1 MRMAG
6 AVEPAVSESR
16 CWGWL
21 MELGEITDPARPWT
35 RTAFSERHGL
45 GRAFLA
51 GRMRELGLTTSV
63 DAAGNLI
70 GRWQG
75 TAPSA
80 GTIMIG
86 SHSDTVV
93 GGGRFDGI
101 AGVIAGLEIAAAL
114 KDGGV
119 RLRHSLEIVDFLAE
133 EPNEFGLSCVGS
145 RGMAGALDAGM
156 LARTNRAGVT
166 LRDGILAARAASVAG
181 AGEST
186 GAADAGGGVSRGVG
200 AGVGV
205 VGRAG
210 VGAGTGVVGAA
221 GVGAGGGVLGGA
233 GAGVA
238 AGAGV
243 GAGTEEVAIGAAHR
257 SDVVAFFELHIEQ
270 GPVLEAQKR
279 DVGVVTHIAGIR
291 RLALTFKG
299 QAAHAGTT
307 PLDLRQ
313 DALVSAARFVLDLRA
328 ALESRPVSQTLV
340 IATVGEIHVA
350 PNAPNV
356 VPGEARLV
364 VDLRSDASGELGAW
378 AERIRALAEQ
388 AVAGT
393 KVKVADFRQLSAT
406 EPTTCA
412 PALAGL
418 LREAAGELG
427 LQQQDIVSGAGHDAA
442 FLSQIAPAAMLF
454 VPSRDGMS
462 HCAQEWTDSDALA
475 KGVAAVLRAVRAFD
489 SR

>member
-6 AVEPAVSESR
+6 AVGSAVNESR

-45 GRAFLA
+45 GRTFLA
-51 GRMRELGLTTSV
+51 GRMRELGLATSV

-70 GRWQG
+70 GCWEG
-75 TAPSA
+75 SDPSA

-101 AGVIAGLEIAAAL
+101 AGVIAGLEIVAAL

-166 LRDGILAARAASVAG
+166 LRDGIVTARVALVAG
-181 AGEST
+181 TGEST
-186 GAADAGGGVSRGVG
+186 GTADAGGRVSRGVG
-200 AGVGV
+200 AG
-205 VGRAG
+205 A
-210 VGAGTGVVGAA
+210 GAA
-221 GVGAGGGVLGGA
+221 GGA
-233 GAGVA
+233 GAN
-238 AGAGV
+238 AGAGLVGAAGV
-243 GAGTEEVAIGAAHR
+243 GAGTEEVAIGAARR

-270 GPVLEAQKR
+270 GPGLEAQKC
-279 DVGVVTHIAGIR
+279 DVGIVTHIAGIR

-328 ALESRPVSQTLV
+328 ALESRAASQTLV

-364 VDLRSDASGELGAW
+364 VDLRSDDCQELSAW

-393 KVKVADFRQLSAT
+393 KVKLADFRQLSAT

-412 PALAGL
+412 PALAAL

-462 HCAQEWTDSDALA
+462 HCSQEWTDSDALA

>member
-1 MRMAG
+1 MARAPVSTIGSVGVGEG
-6 AVEPAVSESR
+6 AVDEAR

-21 MELGEITDPARPWT
+21 MRLGEITDPARPWT

-51 GRMRELGLTTSV
+51 ERMRELGLATSV

-70 GRWQG
+70 GRREG
-75 TAPSA
+75 AAPSA

-114 KDGGV
+114 QDGGV

-166 LRDGILAARAASVAG
+166 LREGIL
-181 AGEST
+181 
-186 GAADAGGGVSRGVG
+186 
-200 AGVGV
+200 
-205 VGRAG
+205 
-210 VGAGTGVVGAA
+210 
-221 GVGAGGGVLGGA
+221 GA
-233 GAGVA
+233 GAGSGMGSREIV
-238 AGAGV
+238 
-243 GAGTEEVAIGAAHR
+243 IGSARR

-270 GPVLEAQKR
+270 GPVLEAEGL
-279 DVGVVTHIAGIR
+279 DVGIVTHIAGIR

-328 ALESRPVSQTLV
+328 ALESRPPSRQLV

-364 VDLRSDASGELGAW
+364 VDLRSDASDELGAW
-378 AERIRALAEQ
+378 AERIRGLAEQ
-388 AVAGT
+388 AMAGT
-393 KVKVADFRQLSAT
+393 KVKLADFRQLSAT

-418 LREAAGELG
+418 LRDAAGELG
-427 LQQQDIVSGAGHDAA
+427 FRQRDIVSGAGHDAA
-442 FLSQIAPAAMLF
+442 FLAQVAPAAMLF
-454 VPSRDGMS
+454 VPSRNGMS
-462 HCAQEWTDSDALA
+462 HCAEEWTESGALA
-475 KGVAAVLRAVRAFD
+475 RGVAAVLRAVRAFD
-489 SR
+489 SQ

>member
-1 MRMAG
+1 MAG
-6 AVEPAVSESR
+6 ASVSASGTGLVGSAVNEAR
-16 CWGWL
+16 CFGWL
-21 MELGEITDPARPWT
+21 MQLGEITDPARPWT
-35 RTAFSERHGL
+35 RTAFSERHGQ
-45 GRAFLA
+45 GREFLA
-51 GRMRELGLTTSV
+51 GRMRELGLVTSI

-70 GRWQG
+70 GRREG
-75 TAPSA
+75 TEPSA

-114 KDGGV
+114 NDSGV

-133 EPNEFGLSCVGS
+133 EPNEFGLSCIGS
-145 RGMAGALDAGM
+145 RGMAGALDSDM
-156 LARTNRAGVT
+156 LARKNRAGVT
-166 LRDGILAARAASVAG
+166 LREGIAGTGAG
-181 AGEST
+181 AGAS
-186 GAADAGGGVSRGVG
+186 GDL
-200 AGVGV
+200 
-205 VGRAG
+205 
-210 VGAGTGVVGAA
+210 GTG
-221 GVGAGGGVLGGA
+221 GGA
-233 GAGVA
+233 GAGPGA
-238 AGAGV
+238 AGRSQG
-243 GAGTEEVAIGAAHR
+243 GIGAARR

-270 GPVLEAQKR
+270 GPVLEAQGL

-291 RLALTFKG
+291 RLSLTFKG

-313 DALVSAARFVLDLRA
+313 DALVAAARFVLDLRG
-328 ALESRPVSQTLV
+328 ALESRREAQPFV

-356 VPGEARLV
+356 VPGEARVV
-364 VDLRSDASGELGAW
+364 VDLRSDASDALVSW
-378 AERIRALAEQ
+378 ADRIRALGEQ

-393 KVKVADFRQLSAT
+393 KVTLAECRSLSAT

-412 PALAGL
+412 PALTVH
-418 LREAAGELG
+418 LRDAARDLG
-427 LQQQDIVSGAGHDAA
+427 LRQRDIVSGAGHDAA

-489 SR
+489 EV

>member
-1 MRMAG
+1 MMSG
-6 AVEPAVSESR
+6 ASISKPGSAVGPLVNEAR

-21 MELGEITDPARPWT
+21 RQLGEITDPARPWT
-35 RTAFSERHGL
+35 RTAFSELHGL
-45 GRAFLA
+45 GREFLA
-51 GRMRELGLTTSV
+51 GRMRELGLATSV

-70 GRWQG
+70 GRWEG
-75 TAPSA
+75 AEPSA

-101 AGVIAGLEIAAAL
+101 AGVIAGLEIAAVL
-114 KDGGV
+114 RDGGV
-119 RLRHSLEIVDFLAE
+119 MLRHALEIVDFLAE

-145 RGMAGALDAGM
+145 RGMAGALDEGM

-166 LRDGILAARAASVAG
+166 LREGIAATGAGDDLEPRAGARA
-181 AGEST
+181 
-186 GAADAGGGVSRGVG
+186 GGRI
-200 AGVGV
+200 
-205 VGRAG
+205 
-210 VGAGTGVVGAA
+210 
-221 GVGAGGGVLGGA
+221 GA
-233 GAGVA
+233 GAGIGPGVV
-238 AGAGV
+238 AGASADGGDGDG
-243 GAGTEEVAIGAAHR
+243 GAGEIAIGAARR
-257 SDVVAFFELHIEQ
+257 SDVAAFFELHIEQ
-270 GPVLEAQKR
+270 GPVLEAQKL

-291 RLALTFKG
+291 RLAITFKG

-328 ALESRPVSQTLV
+328 ALESRPPSPQLV

-364 VDLRSDASGELGAW
+364 VDLRSDASEELAAW
-378 AERIRALAEQ
+378 AERIRGLAAQ

-393 KVKVADFRQLSAT
+393 KVKLAEFRQLSAT

-412 PALAGL
+412 PALAEL

-427 LQQQDIVSGAGHDAA
+427 LRQRDIVSGAGHDAA
-442 FLSQIAPAAMLF
+442 FLAQVAPAAMLF

-475 KGVAAVLRAVRAFD
+475 KGIAAVLQAVRALD
-489 SR
+489 LR

>member
-1 MRMAG
+1 MR
-6 AVEPAVSESR
+6 
-16 CWGWL
+16 
-21 MELGEITDPARPWT
+21 LGEITDPARPWT

-51 GRMRELGLTTSV
+51 ERMRELGLATSV

-70 GRWQG
+70 GRREG
-75 TAPSA
+75 AAPSA

-114 KDGGV
+114 QDGGV

-166 LRDGILAARAASVAG
+166 LREGIL
-181 AGEST
+181 
-186 GAADAGGGVSRGVG
+186 
-200 AGVGV
+200 
-205 VGRAG
+205 
-210 VGAGTGVVGAA
+210 
-221 GVGAGGGVLGGA
+221 GAGGGVGPGVVGAGMAAVAGGKGSGGA
-233 GAGVA
+233 GGGADSG
-238 AGAGV
+238 GAGREIAV
-243 GAGTEEVAIGAAHR
+243 GSARR

-270 GPVLEAQKR
+270 GPVLEAEGL
-279 DVGVVTHIAGIR
+279 DVGIVTHIAGIR

-313 DALVSAARFVLDLRA
+313 DALVSAARFVLDLRG
-328 ALESRPVSQTLV
+328 ALESRPPSRQLV

-364 VDLRSDASGELGAW
+364 VDLRSDASDELGAW

-393 KVKVADFRQLSAT
+393 KVKLADFRQLSAT

-427 LQQQDIVSGAGHDAA
+427 FRQRDIVSGAGHDAA
-442 FLSQIAPAAMLF
+442 FLAQLAPAAMLF
-454 VPSRDGMS
+454 VPSRNGMS
-462 HCAQEWTDSDALA
+462 HCAEEWTESGALA

-489 SR
+489 SQ

>member
-1 MRMAG
+1 MADASG
-6 AVEPAVSESR
+6 SVSGTGLVGSAVNEAR
-16 CWGWL
+16 CFGWL
-21 MELGEITDPARPWT
+21 MRLGEITDPARPWT
-35 RTAFSERHGL
+35 RTAFSERHGE
-45 GRAFLA
+45 GREFLA
-51 GRMRELGLTTSV
+51 GRMRELGLVTSI

-70 GRWQG
+70 GRREG
-75 TAPSA
+75 TEPSA

-114 KDGGV
+114 HDSGV

-133 EPNEFGLSCVGS
+133 EPNEFGLSCIGS
-145 RGMAGALDAGM
+145 RGMAGALDVDM
-156 LARTNRAGVT
+156 LARKNRAGVT
-166 LRDGILAARAASVAG
+166 LREGIVATGAGASGLAAAG
-181 AGEST
+181 AGAS
-186 GAADAGGGVSRGVG
+186 GGPGVGGG
-200 AGVGV
+200 AD
-205 VGRAG
+205 
-210 VGAGTGVVGAA
+210 T
-221 GVGAGGGVLGGA
+221 GA
-233 GAGVA
+233 GAGSRGEDVS
-238 AGAGV
+238 
-243 GAGTEEVAIGAAHR
+243 IGAARR

-270 GPVLEAQKR
+270 GPVLEAQGQ

-291 RLALTFKG
+291 RLSLTFKG

-313 DALVSAARFVLDLRA
+313 DALVAAARFVLDLRA
-328 ALESRPVSQTLV
+328 ALESRGEAQPFV

-356 VPGEARLV
+356 VPGEARVV
-364 VDLRSDASGELGAW
+364 VDLRSDASDALVTW
-378 AERIRALAEQ
+378 TDRIRALGEQ

-393 KVKVADFRQLSAT
+393 KVTLAECRLLSAT

-412 PALAGL
+412 PALTAH
-418 LREAAGELG
+418 LREAARELG
-427 LQQQDIVSGAGHDAA
+427 LRQQDIVSGAGHDAA
-442 FLSQIAPAAMLF
+442 FLSKIAPAAMLF

-489 SR
+489 G

>member
-1 MRMAG
+1 MAG
-6 AVEPAVSESR
+6 SAVNEAR
-16 CWGWL
+16 CFGWL
-21 MELGEITDPARPWT
+21 MQLGEITDPARPWT
-35 RTAFSERHGL
+35 RTAFSERHGQ
-45 GRAFLA
+45 GREFLA
-51 GRMRELGLTTSV
+51 GRMRELGLVTSI

-70 GRWQG
+70 GRREG
-75 TAPSA
+75 TEPSA

-114 KDGGV
+114 NDSRV

-133 EPNEFGLSCVGS
+133 EPNEFGLSCIGS
-145 RGMAGALDAGM
+145 RGMAGALDADM
-156 LARTNRAGVT
+156 LARKNRAGVT
-166 LRDGILAARAASVAG
+166 LREGIVA
-181 AGEST
+181 T
-186 GAADAGGGVSRGVG
+186 
-200 AGVGV
+200 
-205 VGRAG
+205 
-210 VGAGTGVVGAA
+210 
-221 GVGAGGGVLGGA
+221 GA
-233 GAGVA
+233 GAG
-238 AGAGV
+238 AGA
-243 GAGTEEVAIGAAHR
+243 ARR

-270 GPVLEAQKR
+270 GPVLEAQQR

-291 RLALTFKG
+291 RLSLTFKG

-313 DALVSAARFVLDLRA
+313 DALVAAARFVLDLRA
-328 ALESRPVSQTLV
+328 ALESRREAQPFV

-356 VPGEARLV
+356 VPGEARVV
-364 VDLRSDASGELGAW
+364 VDLRSDASDALVTW
-378 AERIRALAEQ
+378 TDRIRALGEQ

-393 KVKVADFRQLSAT
+393 KVALAECRLLSAT

-412 PALAGL
+412 PALTAL
-418 LREAAGELG
+418 LREAARELG
-427 LQQQDIVSGAGHDAA
+427 LRQQDIVSGAGHDAA
-442 FLSQIAPAAMLF
+442 FLSKIAPAAMLF

-489 SR
+489 G

>member
-1 MRMAG
+1 VNA
-6 AVEPAVSESR
+6 AR

-21 MELGEITDPARPWT
+21 MQLAQITDPARPWT
-35 RTAFSERHGL
+35 RAAFSERHGL
-45 GRAFLA
+45 GREFLA
-51 GRMRELGLTTSV
+51 ARMRELGLATSI

-70 GRWQG
+70 GRWEGSEPSVG
-75 TAPSA
+75 TL
-80 GTIMIG
+80 MIG

-114 KDGGV
+114 QDGGV
-119 RLRHSLEIVDFLAE
+119 RLRHALEIVDFLAE

-145 RGMAGALDAGM
+145 RGMAGALDEGM

-166 LRDGILAARAASVAG
+166 LREGIAA
-181 AGEST
+181 T
-186 GAADAGGGVSRGVG
+186 
-200 AGVGV
+200 
-205 VGRAG
+205 
-210 VGAGTGVVGAA
+210 
-221 GVGAGGGVLGGA
+221 GA

-238 AGAGV
+238 R
-243 GAGTEEVAIGAAHR
+243 R
-257 SDVVAFFELHIEQ
+257 SDVAAFFELHIEQ
-270 GPVLEAQKR
+270 GPVLEAEKL

-291 RLALTFKG
+291 RLAITFKG

-328 ALESRPVSQTLV
+328 ALESRARSRELV

-364 VDLRSDASGELGAW
+364 VDLRSDASEQLAAW
-378 AERIRALAEQ
+378 AERIRGLAEQ

-393 KVKVADFRQLSAT
+393 KVRVADFRQLSAT

-412 PALAGL
+412 PALTQL

-427 LQQQDIVSGAGHDAA
+427 LRQQDMVSGAGHDAA
-442 FLSQIAPAAMLF
+442 FLSQVAPAAMLF

-489 SR
+489 LR

>member
-1 MRMAG
+1 MAEATATMSG
-6 AVEPAVSESR
+6 ANAVASAVNEAR
-16 CWGWL
+16 CFGWL
-21 MELGEITDPARPWT
+21 MQLGEITDPARPWT
-35 RTAFSERHGL
+35 RAAFSERHGL
-45 GRAFLA
+45 GRTFLA
-51 GRMRELGLTTSV
+51 ERMGELGLVTSI

-70 GRWQG
+70 GRRDG
-75 TAPSA
+75 TEPSA

-101 AGVIAGLEIAAAL
+101 AGVIAGLEIVAAL
-114 KDGGV
+114 NDGGV

-133 EPNEFGLSCVGS
+133 EPNEFGLSCIGS
-145 RGMAGALDAGM
+145 RGMAGALDADM
-156 LARTNRAGVT
+156 LGRKNRVGVT
-166 LRDGILAARAASVAG
+166 LREGIAATRAGSRVGGG
-181 AGEST
+181 AP
-186 GAADAGGGVSRGVG
+186 AGGGGATSAGAH
-200 AGVGV
+200 AGVG
-205 VGRAG
+205 
-210 VGAGTGVVGAA
+210 TG
-221 GVGAGGGVLGGA
+221 GGA
-233 GAGVA
+233 GAGTGGGGPG
-238 AGAGV
+238 AGAG
-243 GAGTEEVAIGAAHR
+243 TVAIGAARR

-313 DALVSAARFVLDLRA
+313 DALVAAARFVLELRA
-328 ALESRPVSQTLV
+328 ALESRCEGQPFV

-356 VPGEARLV
+356 VPGEAKLV
-364 VDLRSDASGELGAW
+364 VDLRSDASEALVAW
-378 AERIRALAEQ
+378 TERIRVLADQ
-388 AVAGT
+388 AGAGT
-393 KVKVADFRQLSAT
+393 KVTLAECRLLSAT

-412 PALAGL
+412 PALTAHLRDAARALGL
-418 LREAAGELG
+418 L
-427 LQQQDIVSGAGHDAA
+427 QQDIVSGAGHDAA

-454 VPSRDGMS
+454 VPSRGGMS
-462 HCAQEWTDSDALA
+462 HCAQEWTDSHELA

-489 SR
+489 SC

>member
-1 MRMAG
+1 MAG
-6 AVEPAVSESR
+6 ASVSTSGAGVVGFAVNEAR
-16 CWGWL
+16 CFGWL
-21 MELGEITDPARPWT
+21 MQLGEITDPARPWT

-45 GRAFLA
+45 GREFLT
-51 GRMRELGLTTSV
+51 GRMRELGLVTSI

-70 GRWQG
+70 GRREG
-75 TAPSA
+75 TELAA

-101 AGVIAGLEIAAAL
+101 AGVIAGLEIVAAL
-114 KDGGV
+114 NDGGV
-119 RLRHSLEIVDFLAE
+119 RLKHSLEIVDFLAE
-133 EPNEFGLSCVGS
+133 EPNEFGLSCIGS
-145 RGMAGALDAGM
+145 RGMAGALDADM
-156 LARTNRAGVT
+156 LARKNRAGVT
-166 LRDGILAARAASVAG
+166 LREGIAA
-181 AGEST
+181 T
-186 GAADAGGGVSRGVG
+186 
-200 AGVGV
+200 
-205 VGRAG
+205 
-210 VGAGTGVVGAA
+210 
-221 GVGAGGGVLGGA
+221 GA
-233 GAGVA
+233 GAG
-238 AGAGV
+238 AGA
-243 GAGTEEVAIGAAHR
+243 VAIGVARR

-313 DALVSAARFVLDLRA
+313 DALVAAARFVLDLRA
-328 ALESRPVSQTLV
+328 ALESRRESQPFV

-356 VPGEARLV
+356 VPGEAKLV
-364 VDLRSDASGELGAW
+364 VDLRSDASSALVTW
-378 AERIRALAEQ
+378 TDRIRVLADQ

-393 KVKVADFRQLSAT
+393 KVALAECRLLSAT

-412 PALAGL
+412 PALTAH
-418 LREAAGELG
+418 LREAARDLG
-427 LQQQDIVSGAGHDAA
+427 LLQQDIVSGAGHDAA

-454 VPSRDGMS
+454 VPSRGGMS
-462 HCAQEWTDSDALA
+462 HCAQEWTDSHELA

-489 SR
+489 SC

>member
-1 MRMAG
+1 MAKDEVAEAKVG
-6 AVEPAVSESR
+6 ERRIDPAAAPVNEAR
-16 CWGWL
+16 LFGWL
-21 MELGEITDPARPWT
+21 MQLGEITDPARPWT
-35 RTAFSERHGL
+35 RSAFSERHGQ
-45 GRAFLA
+45 GREFLA
-51 GRMRELGLTTSV
+51 ARMRELGLKTRV

-70 GRWQG
+70 GRREG
-75 TAPSA
+75 SDPSA

-86 SHSDTVV
+86 SHSDTVA

-114 KDGGV
+114 GDGGL

-145 RGMAGALDAGM
+145 RGMAGALDTDM
-156 LARTNRAGVT
+156 LARTNKAGVT
-166 LRDGILAARAASVAG
+166 LGEAIRAVR
-181 AGEST
+181 
-186 GAADAGGGVSRGVG
+186 AGGGSSGGAELMVG
-200 AGVGV
+200 AGSAGVGV
-205 VGRAG
+205 GPG
-210 VGAGTGVVGAA
+210 GGGSSVGAA
-221 GVGAGGGVLGGA
+221 R
-233 GAGVA
+233 
-238 AGAGV
+238 
-243 GAGTEEVAIGAAHR
+243 R
-257 SDVVAFFELHIEQ
+257 SDVAAFFELHIEQ
-270 GPVLEAQKR
+270 GPVLEAEGR

-307 PLDLRQ
+307 PLNLRQ
-313 DALVSAARFVLDLRA
+313 DALVAAARFVLELRQS
-328 ALESRPVSQTLV
+328 LETLRESQPFV

-364 VDLRSDASGELGAW
+364 VDLRSDASEALVTW
-378 AERIRALAEQ
+378 TDRIREFAER

-393 KVKVADFRQLSAT
+393 QVRVAQCRLLSAT

-412 PALAGL
+412 PALAAH
-418 LREAAGELG
+418 LREAAGQVG

-454 VPSRDGMS
+454 VPSRGGMS
-462 HCAQEWTDSDALA
+462 HCAEEWTDSAALA
-475 KGVAAVLRAVRAFD
+475 KGVAALLRAVRQFD
-489 SR
+489 EV

>member
-1 MRMAG
+1 MTMAG
-6 AVEPAVSESR
+6 AVESAVSESR

-35 RTAFSERHGL
+35 RTAFSELHGL

-51 GRMRELGLTTSV
+51 GRMRELGLVTSI

-70 GRWQG
+70 GRREG
-75 TAPSA
+75 SEPSA

-114 KDGGV
+114 RDGGM

-166 LRDGILAARAASVAG
+166 LREGI
-181 AGEST
+181 
-186 GAADAGGGVSRGVG
+186 
-200 AGVGV
+200 
-205 VGRAG
+205 
-210 VGAGTGVVGAA
+210 
-221 GVGAGGGVLGGA
+221 
-233 GAGVA
+233 VA
-238 AGAGV
+238 AGA
-243 GAGTEEVAIGAAHR
+243 EEVAIGAPRR

-328 ALESRPVSQTLV
+328 ALESRPESRTLV

-356 VPGEARLV
+356 VPGEAKLV
-364 VDLRSDASGELGAW
+364 VDLRSDASDELAAW
-378 AERIRALAEQ
+378 AERIRALAER

-393 KVKVADFRQLSAT
+393 KVKLADFRQLSAT

-412 PALAGL
+412 PALAAL

>member
-1 MRMAG
+1 MAG
-6 AVEPAVSESR
+6 AVGSAVNEAR

-21 MELGEITDPARPWT
+21 MQLGEITEPARPWT

-51 GRMRELGLTTSV
+51 GRMRELGLATSV

-70 GRWQG
+70 GRWEG
-75 TAPSA
+75 TEPSA

-114 KDGGV
+114 RDGGV

-166 LRDGILAARAASVAG
+166 LRDGIVTARAAAVAG
-181 AGEST
+181 ADEST
-186 GAADAGGGVSRGVG
+186 GAADVGGGVSRGVG
-200 AGVGV
+200 AGADVAGE
-205 VGRAG
+205 AG
-210 VGAGTGVVGAA
+210 VDTGA
-221 GVGAGGGVLGGA
+221 
-233 GAGVA
+233 
-238 AGAGV
+238 
-243 GAGTEEVAIGAAHR
+243 EEVAIGEARR

-328 ALESRPVSQTLV
+328 ALESRPESRTLV

-364 VDLRSDASGELGAW
+364 VDLRSDASGELAAW

-393 KVKVADFRQLSAT
+393 KVKLGDFRQLSAT
-406 EPTTCA
+406 EPTICA
-412 PALAGL
+412 PALAAL

>member
-1 MRMAG
+1 MAG
-6 AVEPAVSESR
+6 ASVSASGAGLVGSAVNEAR
-16 CWGWL
+16 CFGWL
-21 MELGEITDPARPWT
+21 LQLGEITDPARPWT
-35 RTAFSERHGL
+35 RTAFSERHGQ
-45 GRAFLA
+45 GREFLA
-51 GRMRELGLTTSV
+51 GRMRELGLVTSI

-70 GRWQG
+70 GRLEG
-75 TAPSA
+75 TAPAA

-114 KDGGV
+114 NDGGV

-145 RGMAGALDAGM
+145 RGMAGALDADM
-156 LARTNRAGVT
+156 LARKNRAGVT
-166 LRDGILAARAASVAG
+166 LREGIVATGADADAHAG
-181 AGEST
+181 AGSR
-186 GAADAGGGVSRGVG
+186 DAG
-200 AGVGV
+200 AW
-205 VGRAG
+205 
-210 VGAGTGVVGAA
+210 
-221 GVGAGGGVLGGA
+221 
-233 GAGVA
+233 
-238 AGAGV
+238 
-243 GAGTEEVAIGAAHR
+243 IGAARR

-270 GPVLEAQKR
+270 GPVLEAQGL

-291 RLALTFKG
+291 RLSLTFKG

-307 PLDLRQ
+307 PLDLRA
-313 DALVSAARFVLDLRA
+313 DALVAAARFVLDLRG
-328 ALESRPVSQTLV
+328 ALESRRETQPFV

-356 VPGEARLV
+356 VPGEARVV
-364 VDLRSDASGELGAW
+364 VDLRSDASAALVTW
-378 AERIRALAEQ
+378 ADRIRVLGEE

-393 KVKVADFRQLSAT
+393 KVMLAECRTLSAT

-412 PALAGL
+412 PALTAH
-418 LREAAGELG
+418 LREAAQGLG
-427 LQQQDIVSGAGHDAA
+427 LRQRDIVSGAGHDAA

-462 HCAQEWTDSDALA
+462 HCAQEWTDSAALA

-489 SR
+489 EA

>member
-1 MRMAG
+1 MPGGAAG
-6 AVEPAVSESR
+6 SAVNEAR

-21 MELGEITDPARPWT
+21 MQLAEITDPARPWT

-51 GRMRELGLTTSV
+51 ARMRELGLATSI

-70 GRWQG
+70 GRREG
-75 TAPSA
+75 TEPSA

-101 AGVIAGLEIAAAL
+101 AGVIAGLEIAAAFR
-114 KDGGV
+114 DSGV
-119 RLRHSLEIVDFLAE
+119 RLRHTLEIVDFLAE

-145 RGMAGALDAGM
+145 RGMAGALDEGM

-166 LRDGILAARAASVAG
+166 LREGIAGTRAA
-181 AGEST
+181 
-186 GAADAGGGVSRGVG
+186 AGGG
-200 AGVGV
+200 
-205 VGRAG
+205 
-210 VGAGTGVVGAA
+210 
-221 GVGAGGGVLGGA
+221 AGGIGA
-233 GAGVA
+233 
-238 AGAGV
+238 
-243 GAGTEEVAIGAAHR
+243 EELAIGMAR
-257 SDVVAFFELHIEQ
+257 RTDVVAFFELHIEQ
-270 GPVLEAQKR
+270 GPVLEAQQR
-279 DVGVVTHIAGIR
+279 DVGIVTHIAGIR
-291 RLALTFKG
+291 RIALTFKG

-307 PLDLRQ
+307 PLDLRA

-328 ALESRPVSQTLV
+328 ALESRPPSRELV

-356 VPGEARLV
+356 VPGEAKLV
-364 VDLRSDASGELGAW
+364 VDLRSDASEQLAAW
-378 AERIRALAEQ
+378 AERIRVLAEQ

-393 KVKVADFRQLSAT
+393 KVGLADFRQLSAT

-412 PALAGL
+412 PALTGL

-427 LQQQDIVSGAGHDAA
+427 LRQQDIVSGAGHDAA
-442 FLSQIAPAAMLF
+442 FLAQIAPVAMMF
-454 VPSRDGMS
+454 VPSRNGMS
-462 HCAQEWTDSDALA
+462 HCAEEWTDSDALA

-489 SR
+489 FMPRCAS

>member
-1 MRMAG
+1 MSG
-6 AVEPAVSESR
+6 SAVNEAR
-16 CWGWL
+16 CFGWL
-21 MELGEITDPARPWT
+21 MKLGEITDPARPWT
-35 RTAFSERHGL
+35 RTAFSERHGQ
-45 GRAFLA
+45 GREFLA
-51 GRMRELGLTTSV
+51 GRMQELGLVTSI

-70 GRWQG
+70 GRREG

-114 KDGGV
+114 NDSGV

-133 EPNEFGLSCVGS
+133 EPNEFGLSCIGS
-145 RGMAGALDAGM
+145 RGMAGALDTDM
-156 LARTNRAGVT
+156 LARKNRAGVT
-166 LRDGILAARAASVAG
+166 LREGIVATG
-181 AGEST
+181 AGS
-186 GAADAGGGVSRGVG
+186 
-200 AGVGV
+200 
-205 VGRAG
+205 
-210 VGAGTGVVGAA
+210 
-221 GVGAGGGVLGGA
+221 
-233 GAGVA
+233 
-238 AGAGV
+238 
-243 GAGTEEVAIGAAHR
+243 IGAARR

-270 GPVLEAQKR
+270 GPVLEAQGL

-291 RLALTFKG
+291 RLSLTFKG

-313 DALVSAARFVLDLRA
+313 DALVAAARFVLDLRG
-328 ALESRPVSQTLV
+328 ALENRREVQPFV

-356 VPGEARLV
+356 VPGEARVV
-364 VDLRSDASGELGAW
+364 VDLRSDASEALVSW
-378 AERIRALAEQ
+378 ADRIRALGEQ

-393 KVKVADFRQLSAT
+393 KVTLAECRSLSAT

-412 PALAGL
+412 PALTVH
-418 LREAAGELG
+418 LREAARDLG
-427 LQQQDIVSGAGHDAA
+427 LRQRDIVSGAGHDAA

-489 SR
+489 EV

>member
-1 MRMAG
+1 MTD
-6 AVEPAVSESR
+6 AVSSAVSELR

-21 MELGEITDPARPWT
+21 MQLGEITDPARPWT

-51 GRMRELGLTTSV
+51 GRMRELGLVTSI
-63 DAAGNLI
+63 DAAGNLL
-70 GRWQG
+70 GRWEG
-75 TAPSA
+75 SEPSV

-114 KDGGV
+114 RDGGV

-166 LRDGILAARAASVAG
+166 LREGI
-181 AGEST
+181 
-186 GAADAGGGVSRGVG
+186 
-200 AGVGV
+200 
-205 VGRAG
+205 
-210 VGAGTGVVGAA
+210 
-221 GVGAGGGVLGGA
+221 
-233 GAGVA
+233 VA
-238 AGAGV
+238 AGAGS
-243 GAGTEEVAIGAAHR
+243 GAGTEEVAIGAARR

-270 GPVLEAQKR
+270 GPVLEAQKC
-279 DVGVVTHIAGIR
+279 DVGIVTHIAGIR

-328 ALESRPVSQTLV
+328 ALETRPESQTLV
-340 IATVGEIHVA
+340 IATVGELHVA

-356 VPGEARLV
+356 VPGEAKLV
-364 VDLRSDASGELGAW
+364 VDLRSDAGDELGAW
-378 AERIRALAEQ
+378 AERIRALAER

-393 KVKVADFRQLSAT
+393 KVKLADFRQLSAT

-412 PALAGL
+412 PALQTH
-418 LREAAGELG
+418 LRAAARELG
-427 LQQQDIVSGAGHDAA
+427 LKQQDIVSGAGHDAA

-489 SR
+489 SQ

>member
-1 MRMAG
+1 MARAPVSTFG
-6 AVEPAVSESR
+6 SVGVGEAAVDDAR

-21 MELGEITDPARPWT
+21 MRLGEITDPARPWT

-51 GRMRELGLTTSV
+51 ERMRELGLATSV

-70 GRWQG
+70 GRREG
-75 TAPSA
+75 TEPSA

-101 AGVIAGLEIAAAL
+101 AGVIAGLEIAAVL
-114 KDGGV
+114 QDGGV

-156 LARTNRAGVT
+156 LARTNRAGGT
-166 LRDGILAARAASVAG
+166 LREGILGAG
-181 AGEST
+181 AG
-186 GAADAGGGVSRGVG
+186 AGGKGIGGGGS
-200 AGVGV
+200 
-205 VGRAG
+205 
-210 VGAGTGVVGAA
+210 GAGTGVGTGLAA
-221 GVGAGGGVLGGA
+221 EARGKQIGGVGD
-233 GAGVA
+233 
-238 AGAGV
+238 
-243 GAGTEEVAIGAAHR
+243 GAGTAADAHGGIGGREIVIGSARR
-257 SDVVAFFELHIEQ
+257 SDVAAFFELHIEQ
-270 GPVLEAQKR
+270 GPVLEAEGL
-279 DVGVVTHIAGIR
+279 DVGIVTHIAGIR

-328 ALESRPVSQTLV
+328 ALESRPPSRQLV

-364 VDLRSDASGELGAW
+364 VDLRSDAGDELGGW
-378 AERIRALAEQ
+378 AERIQGLAEQ

-393 KVKVADFRQLSAT
+393 KVKLADFRQLSAT

-412 PALAGL
+412 PALTGL

-427 LQQQDIVSGAGHDAA
+427 LRQRDIGSGAGHDAA
-442 FLSQIAPAAMLF
+442 FLAQVAPAAMLF
-454 VPSRDGMS
+454 VPSRGGMS
-462 HCAQEWTDSDALA
+462 HCAEEWTESGALA

-489 SR
+489 SAA